1 MRYKSI
7 ALLICAVSLTS
18 WSGCQTKPKPEP
30 CNCQFAEEEM
40 TRYTN
45 KYLNALEDVGNLR
58 QQLKACQ
65 EKK

>member
-1 MRYKSI
+1 MPLRSI
-7 ALLICAVSLTS
+7 ALLIFGGLLMSLS
-18 WSGCQTKPKPEP
+18 ACQTSPKPEP

-45 KYLNALEDVGNLR
+45 KYFNALEDVGNLR

-65 EKK
+65 EKR